1 MAPKVRLGVSDATYL
16 RPLLVGLENA
26 NSPFELS
33 SDLPAVNSVHLNK
46 RTNDLRCAFL
56 SPIDYARYGGAY
68 RIVPHVCVSS
78 AIPTGTITFTVK
90 NGVRNILKVAVD
102 VRVTSEIV
110 LAKIILLERFRNLPE
125 DRSEIEFLPMMASLD
140 TMLQKADAA
149 LIVNLSPTKTP
160 LSSHYTLDLVE
171 EWTDMTGL
179 PYVHGFWVA
188 REEDIDDIHVK
199 ALIDARRSGVPQI
212 QAMINDPAFQS
223 KATPEALETYFESFS
238 YDFGQPEI
246 DSLSEF
252 ISFAYFHGALS
263 DVPEINFFDYSAP
276 PEN

>member
-1 MAPKVRLGVSDATYL
+1 MASKVRLGVSDATYL

-26 NSPFELS
+26 DSPFELS

-78 AIPTGTITFTVK
+78 ANPTGTITFTVK

-125 DRSEIEFLPMMASLD
+125 DRSEIEFVPMMPSLD

-188 REEDIDDIHVK
+188 REEDIDDVHVM

-212 QAMINDPAFQS
+212 QAMINDPTFGS
-223 KATPEALETYFESFS
+223 RATPQELETYFESFS

-263 DVPEINFFDYSAP
+263 DVPEINFFDYSAAP
-276 PEN
+276 KN

>member
-1 MAPKVRLGVSDATYL
+1 MASRVRLGVSAATYL
-16 RPLLVGLENA
+16 RPLLVGLEHA
-26 NSPFELS
+26 ASLFELS

-56 SPIDYARYGGAY
+56 SPIDYARYGGSY
-68 RIVPHVCVSS
+68 RIVPQVCVSS
-78 AIPTGTITFTVK
+78 ANPTGTITFTVK
-90 NGVRNILKVAVD
+90 NGVRNIRNVAVD
-102 VRVTSEIV
+102 VRITSEIV

-125 DRSEIEFLPMMASLD
+125 NRSEIKFIPMMPSIE

-160 LSSHYTLDLVE
+160 LSNHYTLDLVE
-171 EWTDMTGL
+171 EWVDMTGL

-188 REEDIDDIHVK
+188 REEDIEDVHVK
-199 ALIDARRSGVPQI
+199 ALIEARNGGVARI
-212 QAMINDPAFQS
+212 KALINDSALPANV
-223 KATPEALETYFESFS
+223 TPQELETYFESFS

-252 ISFAYFHGALS
+252 IRFAYYHGALS
-263 DVPEINFFDYSAP
+263 DVPEVNFFDYSP
-276 PEN
+276 TTKD